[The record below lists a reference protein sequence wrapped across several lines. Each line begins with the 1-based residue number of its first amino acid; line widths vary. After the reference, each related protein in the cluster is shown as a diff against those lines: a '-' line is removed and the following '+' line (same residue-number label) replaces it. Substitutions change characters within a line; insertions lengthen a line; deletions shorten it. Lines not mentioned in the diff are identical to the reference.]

1 MKIEKFRIQ
10 GFKSITDLTVDNLS
24 DINVFFGLNDV
35 GKSNIFQALGLSFGV
50 MKYEWLIAPSPDDS
64 GIIGEGSLMLSIDEL
79 EQSFGTSLFQ
89 VGGDNKIQIEVEVLT
104 EPVKFETLRKL
115 ILSFQI
121 ERQPG
126 DQVKIKSNF
135 RFSSTE
141 DYSPDYFTELSWLHI
156 DAERRLLQETFQ
168 SQPLPNQITD
178 SSLKQA
184 LLYAYL
190 SPQPEQK
197 QRLEAIRK
205 LLAEPP
211 FELGLIDVALEAATN
226 EINIGFIRPS
236 GRLPIENLG
245 SGPQQLLLLLGQIF
259 FNESPMIA
267 IEEPEMNLSPQ
278 YQEQMLHALQEL
290 IAQPEIGVKQL
301 FISTHSPYLEFTENF
316 YEVTMNEK
324 GETIVEAASPERHV
338 THFAHIS
345 NGEDTGARLNSQNQV
360 KLYERVIKDLQLKRG
375 DQLFFIRNEQGRWEL
390 HHEEE
395 VAQKLATTFD
405 DQQDE

>member
-211 FELGLIDVALEAATN
+211 FELGLIDQHWL
-226 EINIGFIRPS
+226 
-236 GRLPIENLG
+236 
-245 SGPQQLLLLLGQIF
+245 
-259 FNESPMIA
+259 
-267 IEEPEMNLSPQ
+267 
-278 YQEQMLHALQEL
+278 YQ
-290 IAQPEIGVKQL
+290 
-301 FISTHSPYLEFTENF
+301 T
-316 YEVTMNEK
+316 
-324 GETIVEAASPERHV
+324 
-338 THFAHIS
+338 
-345 NGEDTGARLNSQNQV
+345 
-360 KLYERVIKDLQLKRG
+360 
-375 DQLFFIRNEQGRWEL
+375 
-390 HHEEE
+390 
-395 VAQKLATTFD
+395 
-405 DQQDE
+405 

>member
-1 MKIEKFRIQ
+1 
-10 GFKSITDLTVDNLS
+10 
-24 DINVFFGLNDV
+24 
-35 GKSNIFQALGLSFGV
+35 
-50 MKYEWLIAPSPDDS
+50 
-64 GIIGEGSLMLSIDEL
+64 
-79 EQSFGTSLFQ
+79 
-89 VGGDNKIQIEVEVLT
+89 
-104 EPVKFETLRKL
+104 
-115 ILSFQI
+115 
-121 ERQPG
+121 
-126 DQVKIKSNF
+126 
-135 RFSSTE
+135 
-141 DYSPDYFTELSWLHI
+141 
-156 DAERRLLQETFQ
+156 
-168 SQPLPNQITD
+168 
-178 SSLKQA
+178 
-184 LLYAYL
+184 
-190 SPQPEQK
+190 
-197 QRLEAIRK
+197 
-205 LLAEPP
+205 
-211 FELGLIDVALEAATN
+211 
-226 EINIGFIRPS
+226 
-236 GRLPIENLG
+236 
-245 SGPQQLLLLLGQIF
+245 
-259 FNESPMIA
+259 MIA